1 LRPPDPSDRGQALPA
16 LPDEREL
23 QAMYMVWR
31 PAPTVAKPQPPPDY
45 IIEAVPNERLSE
57 FRDVVALD
65 GALSPAQ

>member
-1 LRPPDPSDRGQALPA
+1 
-16 LPDEREL
+16 
-23 QAMYMVWR
+23 MYMVWR